1 MFYYYFGAI
10 WFLLFNILGVV
21 NGVKLSAP
29 LMILIL
35 LISGGMVTLGMF
47 KEDRNN

>member
-10 WFLLFNILGVV
+10 WVLLFNILAVL

-29 LMILIL
+29 LMILIWVL
-35 LISGGMVTLGMF
+35 SGGMLTWGMF